1 MVTTLLTWLG
11 TLCSIASAVVAIWQA
26 CKTKKYREEIYK
38 RAKVIFQN
46 MVLEHLKQIQKTIR
60 DIEDAQIDNKVLRG
74 KDTIGIINRN
84 FDEIFSKIYS
94 ETRTSPLVRRLQE
107 THSMFKKY
115 VSEKDRKAL
124 DACSQSINSIIID
137 INNNV
142 FEGDE
147 K

>member
-1 MVTTLLTWLG
+1 MKDWLNMVG
-11 TLCSIASAVVAIWQA
+11 TICSIASAVVAIWHA
-26 CKTKKYREEIYK
+26 CKAKKYREDVYK

-46 MVLEHLKQIQKTIR
+46 MVLEHLKIIRKTIR
-60 DIEDAQIDNKVLRG
+60 DIEDARLDNKVLRG

-84 FDEIFSKIYS
+84 FDEIFSKIYN
-94 ETRTSPLVRRLQE
+94 ETRNSPLVQRLQE
-107 THSMFKKY
+107 THSMFKEY
-115 VSEKDRKAL
+115 VSKRDEKLL
-124 DACSQSINSIIID
+124 DDCSQSINSIIID

>member
-1 MVTTLLTWLG
+1 MKDWLNMVG
-11 TLCSIASAVVAIWQA
+11 TICSIASAVIAIWHA
-26 CKTKKYREEIYK
+26 CKAKKYREEIYK

-46 MVLEHLKQIQKTIR
+46 MVLEHLKTIQKTIR
-60 DIEDAQIDNKVLRG
+60 DIEDARLDNKVLRG

-84 FDEIFSKIYS
+84 FDEIFTKIYN
-94 ETRTSPLVRRLQE
+94 ETRNSPLVQRLQD
-107 THSMFKKY
+107 TQNIFKKY
-115 VSEKDRKAL
+115 VSVKDAKLL
-124 DACSQSINSIIID
+124 DDCSQAINSIIID

>member
-1 MVTTLLTWLG
+1 MKDWLNMVG
-11 TLCSIASAVVAIWQA
+11 TICSIASAVVAIWHA
-26 CKTKKYREEIYK
+26 CKAKKYREDVYK

-46 MVLEHLKQIQKTIR
+46 MVLEHLKIIRKTIR
-60 DIEDAQIDNKVLRG
+60 DIEDARLDNKVLRG

-84 FDEIFSKIYS
+84 FDEIFSKIYN
-94 ETRTSPLVRRLQE
+94 ETRTSLLVQRLEE
-107 THSMFKKY
+107 THSTFKKY
-115 VSEKDRKAL
+115 VSEQDEKSL
-124 DACSQSINSIIID
+124 DTCSQFINSIIVD

>member
-1 MVTTLLTWLG
+1 MKDWLNMLG
-11 TLCSIASAVVAIWQA
+11 TICSIASAFIAIWHA
-26 CKTKKYREEIYK
+26 YKVKKYREDVYK

-46 MVLEHLKQIQKTIR
+46 MVLEHLKIIRKTIR
-60 DIEDAQIDNKVLRG
+60 DIEDARLDNKVLRG

-84 FDEIFSKIYS
+84 FDEIFSKIYN
-94 ETRTSPLVRRLQE
+94 ETRNSPLVQRLQD
-107 THSMFKKY
+107 TQNIFKTY
-115 VSEKDRKAL
+115 VSVKDAKLL
-124 DACSQSINSIIID
+124 DACSQAINSIIVD

>member
-1 MVTTLLTWLG
+1 MKDWLNMVG
-11 TLCSIASAVVAIWQA
+11 TICSIASAVVAIWHA
-26 CKTKKYREEIYK
+26 CKARKYREDVYK

-46 MVLEHLKQIQKTIR
+46 MVLEHLKIIRKTIR
-60 DIEDAQIDNKVLRG
+60 DIEDARLDNKVLRG

-84 FDEIFSKIYS
+84 FDEIFSKIYN
-94 ETRTSPLVRRLQE
+94 ETRTSLLVQRLEE
-107 THSMFKKY
+107 THSTFKKY
-115 VSEKDRKAL
+115 VSEQDEKSL
-124 DACSQSINSIIID
+124 DTCSQFINSIIVD

>member
-1 MVTTLLTWLG
+1 MITSLLTWLG

-26 CKTKKYREEIYK
+26 HKTKKYREEIYK
-38 RAKVIFQN
+38 RAKVIFRN
-46 MVLEHLKQIQKTIR
+46 MVLEHLKEIQKTIR
-60 DIEDAQIDNKVLRG
+60 DIEDAQLDNKVLRG
-74 KDTIGIINRN
+74 RDTIGTINRN
-84 FDEIFSKIYS
+84 FDKIFSKIYS
-94 ETRTSPLVRRLQE
+94 ETGTSPLVLRLQN

-115 VSEKDRKAL
+115 VSERDKKSL